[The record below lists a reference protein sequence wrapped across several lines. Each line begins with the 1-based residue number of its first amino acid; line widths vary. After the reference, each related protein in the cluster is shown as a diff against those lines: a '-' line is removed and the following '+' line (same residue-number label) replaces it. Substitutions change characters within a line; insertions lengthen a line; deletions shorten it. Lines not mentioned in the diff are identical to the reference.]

1 MMSSY
6 TNNSQIKTHY
16 FITIYRTM
24 MSSYTNYYSFA
35 AIVFLI
41 IFNVPCDAQ
50 LSPTFYDRTC
60 PNALGTIRTSVRRAV
75 SSERRMAASLIRLHF
90 HDCFVQGCDA
100 SILLADTPSFT
111 GEQTAAQNN
120 NSLRGYDVI
129 EAAKRDVENIC
140 PNVVSCADILAV
152 AARDAS
158 TAVGGPSWAVR
169 LGRRDST
176 TASRSLAET
185 NLPRFTDP
193 LTRLISDFG
202 GKGLSERDLVAL
214 SGGPHDRSGTVLQF
228 PKQNINGSDMDAGFA
243 TTRRRQC
250 PASGGDSR
258 LAPLDLVT
266 PNSLDN
272 NYFRN
277 ILQRRGLL
285 ESDQVLF
292 SGGPTD
298 RIVTD
303 YSNNPGTFSS
313 DFGAAMLRMG
323 DIDPLTGQNGI
334 IRTTC
339 SAAN

>member
-6 TNNSQIKTHY
+6 STC
-16 FITIYRTM
+16 
-24 MSSYTNYYSFA
+24 YSIA
-35 AIVFLI
+35 AMVFLVI
-41 IFNVPCDAQ
+41 LKVPCDAQ
-50 LSPTFYDRTC
+50 LSSTFYDRTC
-60 PNALGTIRTSVRRAV
+60 PNALSTIRTSVRRAV
-75 SSERRMAASLIRLHF
+75 SGDRRMAASLIRLHF

-100 SILLADTPSFT
+100 SVLLADTPSFT

-129 EAAKRDVENIC
+129 EVVKRDVENIC

-169 LGRRDST
+169 IGRRDSI

-214 SGGPHDRSGTVLQF
+214 SGAHTMGQAQCFSFRSR
-228 PKQNINGSDMDAGFA
+228 IYSNGSDIEAGFA

-266 PNSLDN
+266 PNSFDN

-292 SGGPTD
+292 SGGSTD
-298 RIVTD
+298 RIVTE